1 MGIQI
6 LDNGISRKLEDV
18 ELVEKVIELRRKKDP
33 WAVIHLMTIAWANK
47 APDEVDALMIG
58 IKDYRED
65 LVDPKYGQTKGG
77 KDLERRFTLSFPKT
91 LMRMIRTIYNSEELP
106 MDAAFFKKFGE
117 KYPSFRIAQK
127 G

>member
-1 MGIQI
+1 MIQI
-6 LDNGISRKLEDV
+6 LDNGISRRLEDV
-18 ELVEKVIELRRKKDP
+18 ELAEKVIELRRKKDP

-65 LVDPKYGQTKGG
+65 LVDHKYGQTKGG

-106 MDAAFFKKFGE
+106 MDSKFFAEFGKRYPAFKISE
-117 KYPSFRIAQK
+117 RN
-127 G
+127 